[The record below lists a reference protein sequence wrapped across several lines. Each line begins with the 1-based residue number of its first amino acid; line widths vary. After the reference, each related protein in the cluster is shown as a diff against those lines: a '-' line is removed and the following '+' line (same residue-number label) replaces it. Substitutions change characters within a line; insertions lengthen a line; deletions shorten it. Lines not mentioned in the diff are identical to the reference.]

1 MRLSMTPEFLPGETI
16 IKESPA
22 TRYYQRG
29 LKGGSSNGKLWL
41 TSQRLIF
48 KAGFGYQMSLPLY
61 NLSRVEPGVY
71 GLFNFKVLHLT
82 FDNGREERFSIQQPE
97 TWPEAVLAAK
107 AGASPLP
114 EALPQLAQQE
124 KSANTAVL
132 AVIGLVLASI
142 FICVAPMACLI
153 PALLL
158 VPAS

>member
-1 MRLSMTPEFLPGETI
+1 MRLSLTPEFLPGETI

-41 TSQRLIF
+41 TNQRLIF

-61 NLSRVEPGVY
+61 NLTGVEPGVY
-71 GLFNFKVLHLT
+71 GLFNFKVLRLT
-82 FDNGREERFSIQQPE
+82 FDNGREERFSIHQIE

-114 EALPQLAQQE
+114 DALPQLAQQE
-124 KSANTAVL
+124 KSANTAML
-132 AVIGLVLASI
+132 AVIGLIFASI
-142 FICVAPMACLI
+142 VVCTAPMVCLI

-158 VPAS
+158 VPTS

>member
-41 TSQRLIF
+41 TNQRIIF

-61 NLSRVEPGVY
+61 NLTGVEPGVY

-82 FDNGREERFSIQQPE
+82 FDNGREERFSIYQVE

-114 EALPQLAQQE
+114 DVLPQLAQQE
-124 KSANTAVL
+124 KSANTAML
-132 AVIGLVLASI
+132 AVIGLIFASI
-142 FICVAPMACLI
+142 LVCAAPMVCLI